1 MPMPIQPVELKL
13 ITADTLEIAWSD
25 GQVRHY
31 GVRDLREHC
40 PCALCIEKRNSA
52 EPAPLLPV
60 LKKEET
66 QPLRI
71 TRMQPQGNY
80 AYGIDFSDGHNTG
93 LYTLETLRRLG
104 TGTEEK

>member
-1 MPMPIQPVELKL
+1 MSPQPVELKL
-13 ITADTLEIAWSD
+13 LTPDTLQIAWSD
-25 GQVRHY
+25 GQVRQY

-40 PCALCIEKRNSA
+40 PCALCIERRNST

-71 TRMQPQGNY
+71 ARMVPQGNY

-104 TGTEEK
+104 TVVES